1 MGTDR
6 PGKSGSL
13 VLRQSTEASGQSSC
27 QTIHHTQLPED
38 SSDGQ
43 LTKEWNFY
51 RHVVGRLLAEGHE
64 GKWVLIKGEEIVGI
78 WNTMD
83 EADSVRLEK
92 FLMQSGSD
100 ENKSLQMNQCSEEGG
115 TSADGVDTFPITHNG
130 LEVDVAVNLEVA
142 AADVSLAV

>member
-1 MGTDR
+1 M
-6 PGKSGSL
+6 
-13 VLRQSTEASGQSSC
+13 TEANREMWERIVQAERE
-27 QTIHHTQLPED
+27 QLLANPPKPRPIQLPTIHYTQLPED

-92 FLMQSGSD
+92 FLMQSVLMKQILTN
-100 ENKSLQMNQCSEEGG
+100 EPVLRGG
-115 TSADGVDTFPITHNG
+115 GY
-130 LEVDVAVNLEVA
+130 LRRWR
-142 AADVSLAV
+142 